1 MINAY
6 IDAAVLADFPAARLF
21 AVVAEPCNTIPP
33 HECTPDLVPASVGML
48 GADNLAEHPVIFGW
62 RQIFAAQ
69 GLKPSQYRSSLEAL
83 MRRLTKGQAV
93 NVGVPAVDLYN
104 ALSVSALAPMG
115 AYDVDKLADAPI
127 VLRYAEPLT
136 DTFMPI
142 GGKAEDF
149 PLTDGI
155 IVYAQ
160 NSDVLCW
167 AVNHRDSDSSRV
179 EPSSE
184 RVVFFAEGLTA
195 SQVENAEVAIVQLR
209 AKLQSLGVT
218 VSGVLTTYGADAMA
232 VQVAA

>member
-21 AVVAEPCNTIPP
+21 AVVAEPCTIIPP
-33 HECTPDLVPASVGML
+33 HDCAPDLVPASVAAV
-48 GADNLAEHPVIFGW
+48 GAENLAEHPVVFGW

-83 MRRLTKGQAV
+83 LRRLTKNQAV

-115 AYDVDKLADAPI
+115 AYDLDKLAEAPI
-127 VLRYAEPLT
+127 VLRYANPAA
-136 DTFMPI
+136 DRFMPI
-142 GGKAEDF
+142 GGKASDF
-149 PLTDGI
+149 PLTDSI

-160 NSDVLCW
+160 HNEVLCW

-179 EPSSE
+179 EVTSQ
-184 RVVFFAEGLTA
+184 RVVFFAEGMTT

-209 AKLQSLGVT
+209 AKLQSLGVK
-218 VSGVLTTYGADAMA
+218 VSDVLTTHGADALTA
-232 VQVAA
+232 QAA